1 MNEPILASPDVV
13 RYIVDRFGLRMNK
26 RLGQNFLI
34 RRSVV
39 DAIAEAADLKEG
51 DPVLEIGPGI
61 GTLTQA
67 LAETGAAVT
76 TVELDEHLLPVLAK
90 TLEHYPNVR
99 VVHGDILRIDIDE
112 LMGHKPFK
120 VCANLP
126 YYITTPIIMKLLELR
141 LPMERLVVMVQKEVA
156 ERMISGPGSKI
167 YGALSVAVQY
177 YTEPRAILEIP
188 PKAFLPP
195 PEVTSSVVAMDVRK
209 TPPVTVTEESRF
221 FKVVKTAFSQR
232 RKTFANTMKSA
243 GLAKAEVEAIL
254 ADCHIDGSRRG
265 ETFSLDEFAAVA
277 DAWTRYISSQKTV

>member
-76 TVELDEHLLPVLAK
+76 AVELDEHLLPVLAK

-112 LMGHKPFK
+112 LMDVKIAGDRECISCGKCQTH
-120 VCANLP
+120 CRTQAI
-126 YYITTPIIMKLLELR
+126 YYRNPIAR
-141 LPMERLVVMVQKEVA
+141 TNPTEV
-156 ERMISGPGSKI
+156 K
-167 YGALSVAVQY
+167 
-177 YTEPRAILEIP
+177 
-188 PKAFLPP
+188 
-195 PEVTSSVVAMDVRK
+195 
-209 TPPVTVTEESRF
+209 
-221 FKVVKTAFSQR
+221 
-232 RKTFANTMKSA
+232 
-243 GLAKAEVEAIL
+243 
-254 ADCHIDGSRRG
+254 G
-265 ETFSLDEFAAVA
+265 E
-277 DAWTRYISSQKTV
+277 